1 MSSEDAFNE
10 QYAAWHLY
18 KGGPVALVEH
28 VTVTARRPDQIRTL
42 KPQTTDKPAFFSGIG
57 RAGSAMGAGGKPWAF
72 AL

>member
-18 KGGPVALVEH
+18 KGARWRLVEH
-28 VTVTARRPDQIRTL
+28 VTVTRGDRSKHTDLEA
-42 KPQTTDKPAFFSGIG
+42 QTQTSLAFFRID
-57 RAGSAMGAGGKPWAF
+57 APVPAMGAGGNLWAF